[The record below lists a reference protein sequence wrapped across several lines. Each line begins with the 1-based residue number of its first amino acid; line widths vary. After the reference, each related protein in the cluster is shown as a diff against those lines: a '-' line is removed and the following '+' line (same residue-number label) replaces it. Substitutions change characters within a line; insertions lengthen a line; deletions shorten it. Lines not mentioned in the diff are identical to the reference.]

1 MSENRLTTLYNQSGE
16 AFRKS
21 KVGKAVKFAI
31 TNDATKRLRDLAI
44 DKIGLKEHEKRFL
57 QHLTGGTVGNKP
69 ISKLPE
75 KVTLGLSIAHAR
87 GDYPNLKK
95 TIQSPHYGKIVAAAE
110 KEAELTGDESSFKS
124 IVHGD
129 GAQIPNPNYDPNSK
143 LLSTYSLS
151 DQTAYTLGHVQMTP
165 NKDGSFR
172 MTDTYNVDSNVS
184 MGDDKYVP
192 LVGERSDLVEGTKH
206 FELFGKKFKIPV
218 ASRMHDISQWLGV
231 AKDMEFD
238 VKISKKTIDEAKKLY
253 PTKSQT
259 DLFAENY

>member
-16 AFRKS
+16 AFRKR

-95 TIQSPHYGKIVAAAE
+95 TIQSPHYGKMVAAAE
-110 KEAELTGDESSFKS
+110 KEAELTGDDSSWKS
-124 IVHGD
+124 LVHGD
-129 GAQIPNPNYDPNSK
+129 GAQIPNPNYNPDSK
-143 LLSTYSLS
+143 LLSTYSLG
-151 DQTAYTLGHVQMTP
+151 DQTA
-165 NKDGSFR
+165 
-172 MTDTYNVDSNVS
+172 
-184 MGDDKYVP
+184 
-192 LVGERSDLVEGTKH
+192 
-206 FELFGKKFKIPV
+206 
-218 ASRMHDISQWLGV
+218 
-231 AKDMEFD
+231 
-238 VKISKKTIDEAKKLY
+238 
-253 PTKSQT
+253 
-259 DLFAENY
+259 

>member
-95 TIQSPHYGKIVAAAE
+95 TIQSPHYGKMVAAAE

-238 VKISKKTIDEAKKLY
+238 VNIPKKTIDEAKKLY

>member
-1 MSENRLTTLYNQSGE
+1 MSKNRLTTLYNQSGK

-21 KVGKAVKFAI
+21 KVGKAVNFAI

-57 QHLTGGTVGNKP
+57 QYLTGGTVGDKS
-69 ISKLPE
+69 ITKLPE
-75 KVTLGLSIAHAR
+75 KVIMGLSIAHAR
-87 GDYPNLKK
+87 GDYPELKK
-95 TIQSPHYGKIVAAAE
+95 TKKSPNYSKMLAAAE
-110 KEAELTGDESSFKS
+110 KEADLGDDSSWNS

-129 GAQIPNPNYDPNSK
+129 GAQIPNPNYNPNSK
-143 LLSTYSLS
+143 LLSTYSLG
-151 DQTAYTLGHVQMTP
+151 DQTAYTLGHVQMNP
-165 NKDGSFR
+165 NKDGSFN

-184 MGDDKYVP
+184 MGDGEYVP

-218 ASRMHDISQWLGV
+218 ASRMHDVSQWLGI

-238 VKISKKTIDEAKKLY
+238 VNISKKTIEEAKKLY
-253 PTKSQT
+253 PTKTQS

>member
-57 QHLTGGTVGNKP
+57 QHLTGGTVGNNP
-69 ISKLPE
+69 ISKLQE

-95 TIQSPHYGKIVAAAE
+95 TIQSPHYGKMVAAAE

-238 VKISKKTIDEAKKLY
+238 VKISKKTIEEAKKLY

>member
-57 QHLTGGTVGNKP
+57 QHLSGGTVSDKP

-75 KVTLGLSIAHAR
+75 KVMMGLSIAHAR
-87 GDYPNLKK
+87 GDYPELEK
-95 TIQSPHYGKIVAAAE
+95 TIKSPNYSKMVDAAE
-110 KEAELTGDESSFKS
+110 KEAELTGDSSSWKS

-129 GAQIPNPNYDPNSK
+129 GAQIPNPNYNPNSK
-143 LLSTYSLS
+143 LLSTYALG

-231 AKDMEFD
+231 SKDMEFD
-238 VKISKKTIDEAKKLY
+238 VRIPKKTIEEAKKLY